1 MTLFRPRASIS
12 IRVPKTER
20 GKAFIAQHGPLA
32 TLRAGEVW
40 LKAREAECAKPAK

>member
-1 MTLFRPRASIS
+1 MTLFRPRAPIS

-20 GKAFIAQHGPLA
+20 GKAFIAKHGPLA

-40 LKAREAECAKPAK
+40 SNAQKESK